1 MRHRSAA
8 VIAAVAAAVVALDQ
22 VAKALVRARLSPVGT
37 SVPVIGSL
45 VRFTHTRNT
54 GAAFGMLPGNRAIF
68 MTVSVLVIVSILV
81 YAWRSRPDHAMIVA
95 ALGLV
100 AGGAAGNLLD
110 RAVAGYVTDFVQL
123 PFDFPVFN
131 VADSAIVVGVAM
143 LVWWLLF
150 GPVPD
155 RGDAPAGPPAEGG
168 ETAGA
173 GASGG
178 GE

>member
-8 VIAAVAAAVVALDQ
+8 VIAAVAAFVVAADQ
-22 VAKALVRARLSPVGT
+22 AAKALVRDRLSPPGT
-37 SVPVIGSL
+37 SVRVLGDL

-54 GAAFGMLPGNRAIF
+54 GAAFGMLPGNRYIF
-68 MTVSVLVIVSILV
+68 VGVSIVVIVSILV
-81 YAWRSRPDHAMIVA
+81 YAWRSRPSRPMIVA

-100 AGGAAGNLLD
+100 CGGAAGNLID
-110 RAVAGYVTDFVQL
+110 RAFIGYVTDFVQV

-150 GPVPD
+150 GPVPESATPVED
-155 RGDAPAGPPAEGG
+155 PAASEPPVADP
-168 ETAGA
+168 AKD
-173 GASGG
+173 
-178 GE
+178 